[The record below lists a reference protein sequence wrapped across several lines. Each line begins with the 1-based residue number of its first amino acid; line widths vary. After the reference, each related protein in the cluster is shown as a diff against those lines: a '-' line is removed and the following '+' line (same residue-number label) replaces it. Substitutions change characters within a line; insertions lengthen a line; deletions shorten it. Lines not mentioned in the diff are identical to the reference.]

1 MRYQGP
7 YTLDDLLDA
16 WVTTYQPPRFYLEEY
31 AVWDAELLACAARC
45 FGVALDP
52 QAYPEPQRAVAIAL
66 CDAVERIAKVP
77 FPGATWNEASAFMS
91 RYRPQF
97 NTLKRTQS
105 ELLAVYRAM
114 AHDLANTLWGE
125 LGERSLEE
133 MQANGLDFTRAPAI
147 STSDDW

>member
-16 WVTTYQPPRFYLEEY
+16 WITTYLPPRLYLPEHSE
-31 AVWDAELLACAARC
+31 WDSEWLACAARC

-52 QAYPEPQRAVAIAL
+52 EAYPESQRAVVIAL
-66 CDAVERIAKVP
+66 RDTIERLARVP
-77 FPGATWNEASAFMS
+77 FPAASWLEATVFMS

-97 NTLKRTQS
+97 NTLKRTRA

-125 LGERSLEE
+125 LGERTLEQ
-133 MQANGLDFTRAPAI
+133 MQASGLDFTRAPAMP
-147 STSDDW
+147 TFDDW